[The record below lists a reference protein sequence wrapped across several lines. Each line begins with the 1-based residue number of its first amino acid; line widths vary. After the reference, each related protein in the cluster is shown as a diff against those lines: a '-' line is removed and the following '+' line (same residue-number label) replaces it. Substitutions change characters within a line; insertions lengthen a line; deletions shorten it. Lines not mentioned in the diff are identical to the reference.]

1 MSLQDAKAPG
11 NTSGLKKLKKDLDSD
26 NGAGQIILWSF
37 WAIVLAY
44 DLWVNYAHMGLWL
57 ASEWVFGIWI
67 FTGALCVPVSVWL
80 GKRLLLA
87 SLVINLFITVYI
99 TVGFIANLDVLY
111 AAANVG
117 YHPAYGPTSAQG
129 SIPWG
134 IRIGFMIFHAV
145 YLINLTQRQILEKQR
160 FSK

>member
-80 GKRLLLA
+80 GKRSLLA
-87 SLVINLFITVYI
+87 GLVINLFITVYVA
-99 TVGFIANLDVLY
+99 VGFIANLDII
-111 AAANVG
+111 AG
-117 YHPAYGPTSAQG
+117 YHPPYCNFEFK
-129 SIPWG
+129 
-134 IRIGFMIFHAV
+134 IGFMIFHAV